1 MGAATPGAAGKLTSS
16 DRTSLCLGLRR
27 SLSNHF
33 LPRARSLRIRSTK
46 LKFFSFDRSLPN
58 CSTICVLVSSSTPS
72 SLVRLP

>member
-1 MGAATPGAAGKLTSS
+1 M
-16 DRTSLCLGLRR
+16 GLRR